1 MGETTEQ
8 KNFSEAVTQM
18 LQAAP
23 GARKHLVDNHSN
35 LLRVA
40 DYCENNYLQA
50 DDPHKAIEEAKA
62 LATQALA
69 SVSYQVHGLASSV
82 LRLLDSQATQVRA
95 MESSVNL
102 LSLAAS
108 IHLEKV
114 ARREIGVYTTAKDK
128 SRSRF
133 VTLLPSG
140 KEPEKSYSRVPI
152 SYSILDSIGHC
163 FQVCEEQ
170 PRMRADSIQSTADT
184 IVTGLGIA
192 VAPPSVP
199 TLQAVTNPTS
209 DSLPPPP
216 PPASDVDPSMPSPPP
231 PPPPFSMDNGLPP
244 PPTLT
249 SPTSLPPPPP
259 PPSNGFYVPPPPPV
273 AGGAPIPPPPP
284 PPQTLFGA
292 GTLPPPPPPPP
303 VSGAA
308 PPPPPPPPPPLH
320 TGTSGQ
326 GGYKMSVAS
335 QHSA

>member
-163 FQVCEEQ
+163 FQNWSRHRCGSAVGPHLASCHQ
-170 PRMRADSIQSTADT
+170 PHQRQ
-184 IVTGLGIA
+184 
-192 VAPPSVP
+192 
-199 TLQAVTNPTS
+199 
-209 DSLPPPP
+209 
-216 PPASDVDPSMPSPPP
+216 PASPSSPCFGRGPQYA
-231 PPPPFSMDNGLPP
+231 FSS
-244 PPTLT
+244 TTT
-249 SPTSLPPPPP
+249 SPFLHGQWP
-259 PPSNGFYVPPPPPV
+259 PPSAHLDLTHKSTPTSPSTIKWFLRASASPRSRRCPNSSSTTPTSNIIWSWYSSPSASSSTSVRSR
-273 AGGAPIPPPPP
+273 AASSSSSSTAPSYWHIRYCATSPSPASIQA
-284 PPQTLFGA
+284 QTHI
-292 GTLPPPPPPPP
+292 LPRPTTAIHRP
-303 VSGAA
+303 SSLLRAA
-308 PPPPPPPPPPLH
+308 
-320 TGTSGQ
+320 
-326 GGYKMSVAS
+326 
-335 QHSA
+335 